1 MEKSVVLI
9 HGAFAGPWCFENYKN
24 FFSHRGWKCHAPA
37 LRHHDRNPKAEPN
50 PDFADTSIMDY
61 TKDTAAF
68 VKNLDTLPVLL
79 GHAVGGLVAQQVA
92 AMGLASRLVLINTN
106 AAWGMLPETDDERA
120 VARAFM
126 EMGPFWKAPM
136 RVEFDLIAPYAF
148 NKLDKATQRT
158 VYNRLGPE
166 SGRVMFEMFFWMF
179 DDHRATAVE
188 FDKVT
193 CPVLV
198 VSGEEDRAVRHA
210 LGREIAEKYGANG
223 TFHLA
228 RGHAHY
234 LFMEPGW
241 EHVASYCADWMSNG
255 ARSPRYAK

>member
-1 MEKSVVLI
+1 MGKSIVLI
-9 HGAFAGPWCFENYKN
+9 HGAFAGPWCLEDYHN
-24 FFSHRGWKCHAPA
+24 FFEARGWRCHAPA
-37 LRHHDRNPKAEPN
+37 LRHHDGDPKAEPD
-50 PDFADTSIMDY
+50 PDFANTSIMDY
-61 TKDTAAF
+61 TKDIAAF
-68 VKNLDTLPVLL
+68 VETLDEPPVLL

-92 AMGLASRLVLINTN
+92 AMGLARGLVLINPN

-126 EMGPFWKAPM
+126 EQGPFWKAPI
-136 RVEFDLIAPYAF
+136 RVTFDLIAPYAF
-148 NKLDKATQRT
+148 NRLDEATQHL
-158 VYNRLGPE
+158 VFDRLGPE

-179 DDHRATAVE
+179 DDHRAIAVE

-198 VSGEEDRAVRHA
+198 VSGEEDRAVRPAVGRDIA
-210 LGREIAEKYGANG
+210 LRYGEKGS
-223 TFHLA
+223 FHLA

-241 EHVASYCADWMSNG
+241 DEVAGYCADWLADNT
-255 ARSPRYAK
+255 